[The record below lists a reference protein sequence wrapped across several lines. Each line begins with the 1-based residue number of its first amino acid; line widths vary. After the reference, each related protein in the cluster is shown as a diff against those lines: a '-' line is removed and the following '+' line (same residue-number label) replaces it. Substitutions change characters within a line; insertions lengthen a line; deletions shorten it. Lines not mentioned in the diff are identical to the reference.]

1 MGSSQ
6 EGMTLL
12 IRGDVSYDKIAYTIY
27 NVQVF
32 LPFVA
37 ITRSEYDGWQEGT
50 PIPDNLQGISWKDGD
65 YTQYTQITIDSTEE
79 YLQLYSENLMC
90 VNTQNAARSGTEQA
104 ADLTKTFKIM
114 PLLRKSMS
122 LTNIPVD
129 NHSMKRLVTGA
140 FKDLQSK

>member
-12 IRGDVSYDKIAYTIY
+12 IRGDVSYDKIGYTIY

-50 PIPDNLQGISWKDGD
+50 PIPDNLQGVSWKDGD
-65 YTQYTQITIDSTEE
+65 YTKITIDRTEE

-104 ADLTKTFKIM
+104 ADLTKTFKIC
-114 PLLRKSMS
+114 LFYKKFYRS
-122 LTNIPVD
+122 LMFQWIII
-129 NHSMKRLVTGA
+129 
-140 FKDLQSK
+140 Q